1 MMFSDTGKREKK
13 VNGSNSMLPVEKGKQ
28 NLVMHP
34 EEYKLPL
41 VWIDMEMT
49 GKYVLFDHL
58 H

>member
-1 MMFSDTGKREKK
+1 MFSDTGKREKK